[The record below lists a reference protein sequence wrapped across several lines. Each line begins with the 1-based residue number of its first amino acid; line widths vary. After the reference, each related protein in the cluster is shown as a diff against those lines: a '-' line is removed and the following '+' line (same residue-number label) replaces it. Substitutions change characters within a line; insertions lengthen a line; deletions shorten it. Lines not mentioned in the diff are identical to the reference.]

1 MAGKRLWIRG
11 QRGKNGGK
19 KASGGPKEL
28 RRGILAT
35 GRGLKVR

>member
-1 MAGKRLWIRG
+1 MNPWVERRERRG
-11 QRGKNGGK
+11 
-19 KASGGPKEL
+19 KASGEPKEL